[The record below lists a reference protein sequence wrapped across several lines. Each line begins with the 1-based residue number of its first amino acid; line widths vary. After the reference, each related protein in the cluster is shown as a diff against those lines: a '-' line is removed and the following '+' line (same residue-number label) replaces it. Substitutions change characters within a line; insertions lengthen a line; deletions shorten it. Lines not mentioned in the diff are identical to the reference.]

1 MTLSASMVKELR
13 DKSGA
18 GMMDCKKA
26 LVETNGKIEDA
37 IDWLRKQGLSA
48 VAKKSSRV
56 AAEGL
61 IGICVNGLQGAMIEI
76 NSETDFVARN
86 ELFQNFV
93 KKCSFLV
100 LKHKS
105 DIHVLKDLP
114 FSDTGRSVDQ
124 ELSNNIATIG
134 ENMNI
139 RRAEYLE
146 VSKGVLVSY
155 IHNKVSEHLGKLGV
169 MVAIESQA
177 EENRLLDVGKQI
189 AMHIAATSPKSLDI
203 DDLDSD
209 IINREKEVLIEQAMS
224 SGKPKEIAEK
234 MVQGRLQK
242 FFQEVVLNEQISVID
257 GETKIKDVIKK
268 LSNDLGT
275 EVKIKDFK
283 ILKLGEGIE
292 VAENDFAAEVA
303 STAGISN

>member
-13 DKSGA
+13 EKSGA

-26 LVETNGKIEDA
+26 LVETNGVMEDA

-48 VAKKSSRV
+48 VAKKSSRI

-61 IGICVNGLQGAMIEI
+61 IGISINGLQGAMVEI

-93 KKCSFLV
+93 KNCSNLV
-100 LKHKS
+100 LSHKS
-105 DIHVLKDLP
+105 DINTLKKLSFPGTD
-114 FSDTGRSVDQ
+114 RSVDQ
-124 ELSNNIATIG
+124 ELNNNIATIG

-139 RRAEYLE
+139 RRVEYLE
-146 VSKGVLVSY
+146 VSKGILVSY
-155 IHNKVSEHLGKLGV
+155 IHNKITEDLGKLGV
-169 MVAIESQA
+169 IVAIESQA
-177 EENRLLDVGKQI
+177 NEYQLSNVGKQI
-189 AMHIAATSPKSLDI
+189 AMHIAATSPKSLNI
-203 DDLDSD
+203 DDLDND
-209 IINREKEVLIEQAMS
+209 LVEREREVLIDQAIS

-257 GETKIKDVIKK
+257 GETKIKDIIKK

-275 EVKIKDFK
+275 EVRIKDFK

-303 STAGISN
+303 ATAGMK

>member
-13 DKSGA
+13 EKSGA

-26 LVETNGKIEDA
+26 LVESNGNMEDA

-48 VAKKSSRV
+48 IAKKSSRI

-61 IGICVNGLQGAMIEI
+61 IGISTNGLQGAIVEI

-93 KKCSFLV
+93 KKCSNLA
-100 LKHKS
+100 LTYKS
-105 DIHVLKDLP
+105 DINSLKDLQFP
-114 FSDTGRSVDQ
+114 GTDRTVDQ
-124 ELSNNIATIG
+124 ELGNNIATIG

-139 RRAEYLE
+139 RRVEYLE
-146 VSKGVLVSY
+146 VSEGILVSY
-155 IHNKVSEHLGKLGV
+155 IHNKITEDLGKLGV
-169 MVAIESQA
+169 IVAIETQAKESQ
-177 EENRLLDVGKQI
+177 LFDVGKQI
-189 AMHIAATSPKSLDI
+189 AMHIAATSPKAINI

-209 IINREKEVLIEQAMS
+209 LVNKERDVLIDQAMS

-234 MVQGRLQK
+234 IVQGRLQK

-257 GETKIKDVIKK
+257 GETKIKDIIKK
-268 LSNDLGT
+268 LSNDLGV
-275 EVKIKDFK
+275 EVRIKDFK
-283 ILKLGEGIE
+283 IFKLGEGIE
-292 VAENDFAAEVA
+292 VAKNDFAAEVA
-303 STAGISN
+303 ATADMK

>member
-1 MTLSASMVKELR
+1 MNLSASMVKELR
-13 DKSGA
+13 EKSGA

-26 LVETNGKIEDA
+26 LVETNGDMQNA

-48 VAKKSSRV
+48 VAKKSSRI

-61 IGICVNGLQGAMIEI
+61 IGITIKGLKGAIIEI

-86 ELFQNFV
+86 ALFQNFV
-93 KKCSFLV
+93 KTCSDLV
-100 LKHKS
+100 LNSKS
-105 DIHVLKDLP
+105 DIDKLKTLP
-114 FSDTGRSVDQ
+114 FPETDRSVDQ

-146 VSKGVLVSY
+146 VSEGVLVSY
-155 IHNKVSEHLGKLGV
+155 IHNKITDDLGKLGV
-169 MVAIESQA
+169 IIAIESKANKSQ
-177 EENRLLDVGKQI
+177 LLDFGKQI
-189 AMHIAATSPKSLDI
+189 AMHIAATSPKSVNI
-203 DDLDSD
+203 EDLDSD
-209 IINREKEVLIEQAMS
+209 LVNREKEVLIDQAIS
-224 SGKPKEIAEK
+224 SGKPKDIAEK

-242 FFQEVVLNEQISVID
+242 FFQEVVLNEQVSVID
-257 GETKIKDVIKK
+257 GENKIKDLIKK
-268 LSNDLGT
+268 ISLDLGT

-303 STAGISN
+303 ATAGI

>member
-13 DKSGA
+13 VKSGA

-26 LVETNGKIEDA
+26 LVESNGDMEEA

-61 IGICVNGLQGAMIEI
+61 IGVSINGVQGAMVEI

-93 KKCSFLV
+93 KKCSSLV
-100 LKHKS
+100 LTHKS
-105 DIHVLKDLP
+105 DIDALKVSS
-114 FSDTGRSVDQ
+114 FTDTGRSVNQ
-124 ELSNNIATIG
+124 ELANNIATIG

-139 RRAEYLE
+139 RRVEYLE
-146 VSKGVLVSY
+146 VSEGVLFSY
-155 IHNKVSEHLGKLGV
+155 IHNKVTEDLGKLGV
-169 MVAIESQA
+169 IVAIESKAKKNQL
-177 EENRLLDVGKQI
+177 EDVGKQI
-189 AMHIAATSPKSLDI
+189 AMHIAATSPKSLNI
-203 DDLDSD
+203 DDLDKD
-209 IINREKEVLIEQAMS
+209 LVQREREVLIDQAMS
-224 SGKPKEIAEK
+224 SGKTKEIAEK

-242 FFQEVVLNEQISVID
+242 FFQEVVLNEQVSVID
-257 GETKIKDVIKK
+257 GETKIKDIIKK

-275 EVKIKDFK
+275 EVLIKDFK

-292 VAENDFAAEVA
+292 VAENNFADEVA
-303 STAGISN
+303 ATVGMK

>member
-1 MTLSASMVKELR
+1 MSLSASKVKELR
-13 DKSGA
+13 EKSGA

-26 LVETNGKIEDA
+26 LVESNGNMEDA
-37 IDWLRKQGLSA
+37 VDWLRKQGLSA

-61 IGICVNGLQGAMIEI
+61 IGVSVKGLKGAIIEV

-93 KKCSFLV
+93 KTCSDLV
-100 LKHKS
+100 LTSKNN
-105 DIHVLKDLP
+105 IETLKNLP
-114 FSDTGRSVDQ
+114 FSDTNKTVDQ
-124 ELSNNIATIG
+124 VLTNNIATIG

-146 VSKGVLVSY
+146 ISQGVLVSY
-155 IHNKVSEHLGKLGV
+155 IHNKITEGLGKLGV
-169 MVAIESQA
+169 LVAIESKA
-177 EENRLLDVGKQI
+177 DEEKLLDVGKQV
-189 AMHIAATSPKSLDI
+189 AMHIAATSPKSLNI
-203 DDLDSD
+203 EDLDSD
-209 IINREKEVLIEQAMS
+209 LVKRERDVLIDQAMS

-234 MVQGRLQK
+234 MVQGRMQK

-268 LSNDLGT
+268 LSVDVGSD
-275 EVKIKDFK
+275 VIIKDFK

-292 VAENDFAAEVA
+292 VIQNDFASEVA
-303 STAGISN
+303 ATAGI

>member
-13 DKSGA
+13 EKSGA

-26 LVETNGKIEDA
+26 LVETNGNMEDA

-61 IGICVNGLQGAMIEI
+61 IGISINGVQGAIVEI

-93 KKCSFLV
+93 KKCSDLV
-100 LKHKS
+100 LEHKS
-105 DIHVLKDLP
+105 DIEALKALP
-114 FSDTGRSVDQ
+114 FPDTGRSVDQ

-139 RRAEYLE
+139 RRVEYLE
-146 VSKGVLVSY
+146 VSEGVLVSY
-155 IHNKVSEHLGKLGV
+155 IHNKIKDDLGKLGV
-169 MVAIESQA
+169 IVAIESQA
-177 EENRLLDVGKQI
+177 KQSQLLEVGKQI
-189 AMHIAATSPKSLDI
+189 AMHIAATSPKSLNI
-203 DDLDSD
+203 EDLDSD
-209 IINREKEVLIEQAMS
+209 LVSREREVLIEQAIS

-234 MVQGRLQK
+234 MVQGRMQK
-242 FFQEVVLNEQISVID
+242 FFQEVVLNEQTSVID
-257 GETKIKDVIKK
+257 GETKIKDIIKN
-268 LSNDLGT
+268 LSNDLGAD
-275 EVKIKDFK
+275 VQIKDFK

-303 STAGISN
+303 ATAGMK

>member
-13 DKSGA
+13 EKSGA

-26 LVETNGKIEDA
+26 LVETNGNMEDA
-37 IDWLRKQGLSA
+37 IDWLRKHGLSA

-61 IGICVNGLQGAMIEI
+61 IGISINDFQGAMVEI

-93 KKCSFLV
+93 KKCSNLV
-100 LKHKS
+100 LTHKT
-105 DIHVLKDLP
+105 DIDALKNLP
-114 FSDTGRSVDQ
+114 FPDADRSVDQ

-139 RRAEYLE
+139 RRVEYLE
-146 VSKGVLVSY
+146 VSEGAVVSY
-155 IHNKVSEHLGKLGV
+155 IHNKITDNLGKLGV
-169 MVAIESQA
+169 LVAIESQA
-177 EENRLLDVGKQI
+177 KRSQLLDVGKQI
-189 AMHIAATSPKSLDI
+189 AMHIAATSPKALNI

-209 IINREKEVLIEQAMS
+209 LVKREREVLIDQAMS

-242 FFQEVVLNEQISVID
+242 FFQEVVLNEQVSVID
-257 GETKIKDVIKK
+257 GETKIKDVIKR

-303 STAGISN
+303 ATAGIK

>member
-13 DKSGA
+13 EKSGA

-26 LVETNGKIEDA
+26 LVETNGNMEDA

-61 IGICVNGLQGAMIEI
+61 IGISINGVQGAMVEI

-93 KKCSFLV
+93 KKCSNLV
-100 LKHKS
+100 LTHKS
-105 DIHVLKDLP
+105 DIDALKALP
-114 FSDTGRSVDQ
+114 FPDTDRSVDQ

-139 RRAEYLE
+139 RRVEYLE
-146 VSKGVLVSY
+146 VSEGVLISY
-155 IHNKVSEHLGKLGV
+155 IHNKVTEDLGKLGV
-169 MVAIESQA
+169 IVAIESNAKQSQ
-177 EENRLLDVGKQI
+177 LLEVGKQI
-189 AMHIAATSPKSLDI
+189 AMHISATSPKSLNI
-203 DDLDSD
+203 EDLDSD
-209 IINREKEVLIEQAMS
+209 LVNREREVLIDQAMS

-242 FFQEVVLNEQISVID
+242 FFQEVVLNEQTSVID
-257 GETKIKDVIKK
+257 GETKIKDIIKN
-268 LSNDLGT
+268 LSTDLGT
-275 EVKIKDFK
+275 DVQIKDFK
-283 ILKLGEGIE
+283 LLKLGEGIE

-303 STAGISN
+303 ATAGIK

>member
-1 MTLSASMVKELR
+1 MNLSASMVKELR
-13 DKSGA
+13 EKSGA

-26 LVETNGKIEDA
+26 LVESNGNMEDA

-48 VAKKSSRV
+48 VAKKSNRV

-61 IGICVNGLQGAMIEI
+61 IGISISEVKGAIVEI

-93 KKCSFLV
+93 KNCSNLV
-100 LKHKS
+100 LSNKS
-105 DIHVLKDLP
+105 DINVLKKLP
-114 FSDTGRSVDQ
+114 FPDSDRTVDQ
-124 ELSNNIATIG
+124 ELNNNIATIG

-139 RRAEYLE
+139 RRVEYLE
-146 VSKGVLVSY
+146 VSEGVVASY
-155 IHNKVSEHLGKLGV
+155 IHNKIAEDLGKLGV
-169 MVAIESQA
+169 IVAIESQA
-177 EENRLLDVGKQI
+177 KKSQLLDVGKQI
-189 AMHIAATSPKSLDI
+189 AMHIAATSPKAINI
-203 DDLDSD
+203 DDLDND
-209 IINREKEVLIEQAMS
+209 LVKREKEVLIDQAMS
-224 SGKPKEIAEK
+224 TGKPKEIAEK

-242 FFQEVVLNEQISVID
+242 FFQEVVLNEQVSVID

-268 LSNDLGT
+268 LSDDLGT

-292 VAENDFAAEVA
+292 RLLLMHRHYQV
-303 STAGISN
+303 

>member
-13 DKSGA
+13 EISGA

-26 LVETNGKIEDA
+26 LVECNGNMEDA

-61 IGICVNGLQGAMIEI
+61 IGISINGVQGAIVEI

-93 KKCSFLV
+93 KKCSSLV
-100 LKHKS
+100 LMHKS
-105 DIHVLKDLP
+105 DIEALKASP
-114 FSDTGRSVDQ
+114 FPDTGRSVDQ

-139 RRAEYLE
+139 RRVEHIE
-146 VSKGVLVSY
+146 VSEGVLFSY
-155 IHNKVSEHLGKLGV
+155 IHNKVTEDLGKLGV
-169 MVAIESQA
+169 IVAIESKA
-177 EENRLLDVGKQI
+177 KENQLEDIGKQI
-189 AMHIAATSPKSLDI
+189 AMHIAATSPKSLNI
-203 DDLDSD
+203 EDLDSELVK
-209 IINREKEVLIEQAMS
+209 REREVLIDQAMS

-257 GETKIKDVIKK
+257 GETKIKDVINK
-268 LSNDLGT
+268 LSKDLGT
-275 EVKIKDFK
+275 EVKISDFK

-303 STAGISN
+303 ATANKN